1 MKPADNPLFLSIEKP
16 ADKSLFIP
24 VNGGETGISTV
35 SILPCSTCLSI
46 GVSCLSQLTV
56 RQMPT
61 EQAMNG

>member
-1 MKPADNPLFLSIEKP
+1 MKHADNPLFHSVEKP
-16 ADKSLFIP
+16 AEKSLLFS

-35 SILPCSTCLSI
+35 SILPCSKCLSI

-61 EQAMNG
+61 GQAMNG